1 MAPSPRRKRI
11 SPPELKNNSDM
22 YDESIDVSDAE
33 EVATPPSSKRKIL
46 DKTMSG
52 SIATRRHSMVVDPNV
67 RPGSSD
73 QSENTDDDEDDDDVK
88 AAHLEGSYDPQEF
101 EHLPVSADVKELFQ
115 NITRYTPQKID
126 LDFKLRP
133 FVPDFIPAVGDID
146 AFLKVQ
152 RPDGKSDAVGLKV
165 LDEPCA
171 AQSEPAV
178 LHLQLRALTK
188 QSSAKAVV
196 VKQVE
201 DAEKNGKAIEKWIKD
216 ISDLHRSKPPP
227 TVHYTRPM
235 PDIDNLLQEWP
246 PEIEEKLNR
255 FGLPTA
261 QLDTNLI
268 NSVDI
273 ICGLLDIPI
282 YESRIQSLHVL
293 FSLYVAVKTAKQ
305 GNEN

>member
-1 MAPSPRRKRI
+1 
-11 SPPELKNNSDM
+11 M

-33 EVATPPSSKRKIL
+33 EVATPPSSV
-46 DKTMSG
+46 SG
-52 SIATRRHSMVVDPNV
+52 SRRQEKSSVQDKALSSMATIRRQSLAADSVL

-73 QSENTDDDEDDDDVK
+73 QSDNTDDDDEDDDDVK
-88 AAHLEGSYDPQEF
+88 AAYLEGSYDPQEF
-101 EHLPVSADVKELFQ
+101 DHLPVSSEIKELFQ

-146 AFLKVQ
+146 AYLKVQ
-152 RPDGKSDAVGLKV
+152 RPDAKADAVGMKV

-188 QSSAKAVV
+188 QSSAKAIV

-227 TVHYTRPM
+227 TVHYTKPM
-235 PDIDNLLQEWP
+235 PDIDSLLQEWP
-246 PEIEEKLNR
+246 HEIEEKLNLI
-255 FGLPTA
+255 GLPTA
-261 QLDTNLI
+261 QLDTTLTHSI
-268 NSVDI
+268 DI
-273 ICGLLDIPI
+273 ICGLLDIPV

-293 FSLYVAVKTAKQ
+293 FSLYIAVKNAKQ
-305 GNEN
+305 GSEN

>member
-1 MAPSPRRKRI
+1 
-11 SPPELKNNSDM
+11 M

-33 EVATPPSSKRKIL
+33 EVATPPSSV
-46 DKTMSG
+46 SG
-52 SIATRRHSMVVDPNV
+52 SRRQEKSVNHEKVINNTATIRRHSMVGDGNH

-73 QSENTDDDEDDDDVK
+73 RSDNTDDDDEDDDDVK

-101 EHLPVSADVKELFQ
+101 AHLPVTSEVKELFQ

-152 RPDGKSDAVGLKV
+152 RPDGKTDGVGLKV

-227 TVHYTRPM
+227 TVHYSRPM

-246 PEIEEKLNR
+246 HEIEEKLNQ

-261 QLDTNLI
+261 QLDTTLT
-268 NSVDI
+268 NSIDI
-273 ICGLLDIPI
+273 ICGLLDIPV

-293 FSLYVAVKTAKQ
+293 FSLYIAVRNAR
-305 GNEN
+305 GSEIS